1 MDPNKVSHNL
11 GKTDLLLAFY
21 VFYMLNYF
29 RTTFYIHHPIEIW
42 LQGKNMNSYFK
53 HPISSGENSSKVC
66 PLGNHVGK
74 LLAIFLVGR
83 YLVNKKTNQKLTRI
97 IWTLVLTGSLLMNMN
112 VFLYIL
118 PAYLIDSY

>member
-1 MDPNKVSHNL
+1 MSNNKISY
-11 GKTDLLLAFY
+11 KDFLLALY
-21 VFYMLNYF
+21 VYYMLNHFKTRCYLHHPF
-29 RTTFYIHHPIEIW
+29 EIWFQNKKILDYLKHPIE
-42 LQGKNMNSYFK
+42 SDDYT
-53 HPISSGENSSKVC
+53 SKVC